1 MNELLGWYGYCNSTN
16 DDHTIEQQQF
26 NNLPSNKM
34 TTPDFTTIL
43 STTTT
48 TATVATMTV
57 SATAAATTVT
67 MTTSSPSNLT
77 QSACQTDANNKRSVR
92 ENRNS
97 LSLDDTTNTTI
108 TTTTDSMSAIDEM
121 TIMSSPLQ
129 MCKERSPSSSA
140 GNNLDRESSLPVSH
154 SGKKVNK
161 IKLDYHFNGMFA
173 NCACYY
179 LSLHSLIF
187 RIARR
192 KGELNRQIND
202 PGLRETCFFIFL
214 CCEYVQSANLFHRS
228 IVCGVYENSNKR
240 SFMN

>member
-48 TATVATMTV
+48 TATAATTTI
-57 SATAAATTVT
+57 SARAAATVT

-77 QSACQTDANNKRSVR
+77 QSACQTDANNKRSIR

-140 GNNLDRESSLPVSH
+140 VNNLDRESSSPVSH
-154 SGKKVNK
+154 SGKKVGCS
-161 IKLDYHFNGMFA
+161 LTVQ
-173 NCACYY
+173 CACYY

-187 RIARR
+187 CITRT
-192 KGELNRQIND
+192 KGKLNRQIND
-202 PGLRETCFFIFL
+202 PGLRKMCLFIFL
-214 CCEYVQSANLFHRS
+214 CCEIVQVQTCF
-228 IVCGVYENSNKR
+228 IVR
-240 SFMN
+240 SFVAYMKSPINDHLWTNIRRDA